1 MVYKIM
7 NKELSKKLNEIGLKA
22 QSASAELNTATNDQ
36 KNMFFDFAIKSIK
49 ENTDTILL
57 ANQIDIQAAKEN
69 GKDEAF
75 IDRLALDENRLQ
87 GICNTLAEIKLFEDP
102 VGKELASWER
112 PNGLKISRVST
123 PLGVIGL
130 IFESR
135 PNVAADAG
143 GLCLNSNKLV
153 SDPLK

>member
-7 NKELSKKLNEIGLKA
+7 NKELSKKLKEIGLKA
-22 QSASAELNTATNDQ
+22 QSASAELNTAANDQ

-49 ENTDTILL
+49 ENTDVILS

-87 GICNTLAEIKLFEDP
+87 GICN
-102 VGKELASWER
+102 
-112 PNGLKISRVST
+112 IS
-123 PLGVIGL
+123 
-130 IFESR
+130 
-135 PNVAADAG
+135 
-143 GLCLNSNKLV
+143 
-153 SDPLK
+153 

>member
-7 NKELSKKLNEIGLKA
+7 NKELSKTLKEIGLKA
-22 QSASAELNTATNDQ
+22 QSASAELNTAANDQ

-49 ENTDTILL
+49 ENTDAILS

-102 VGKELASWER
+102 VGKSLH
-112 PNGLKISRVST
+112 
-123 PLGVIGL
+123 LGKDLMV
-130 IFESR
+130 
-135 PNVAADAG
+135 
-143 GLCLNSNKLV
+143 
-153 SDPLK
+153 